1 MFDSKCAEAS
11 SVDRKANR
19 GAKRRQS
26 KAAVITKHMVL
37 VLMREDA
44 EGMRELLYNWFISL
58 TESLEL

>member
-11 SVDRKANR
+11 SVDRKVNR

-44 EGMRELLYNWFISL
+44 EGMRE
-58 TESLEL
+58 

>member
-44 EGMRELLYNWFISL
+44 EGMRELLYN
-58 TESLEL
+58 